1 MEPTQHGI
9 MTNRALLR
17 TYPWCFRGKAH
28 ILDELNSIGAN
39 DQQTDKVKQII
50 QKDRKCEFWYPW
62 TEFRTPKEHFEEFKM
77 MQLEKERRDF
87 ELRLQQMNEQQR
99 KRTDKIMIGLAIAG
113 ALFAIAEIFAALAAL
128 TPDSILFQW
137 FR

>member
-1 MEPTQHGI
+1 
-9 MTNRALLR
+9 
-17 TYPWCFRGKAH
+17 
-28 ILDELNSIGAN
+28 
-39 DQQTDKVKQII
+39 
-50 QKDRKCEFWYPW
+50 
-62 TEFRTPKEHFEEFKM
+62 M

-113 ALFAIAEIFAALAAL
+113 GLLAIAKIFAALAAL

-137 FR
+137 FH